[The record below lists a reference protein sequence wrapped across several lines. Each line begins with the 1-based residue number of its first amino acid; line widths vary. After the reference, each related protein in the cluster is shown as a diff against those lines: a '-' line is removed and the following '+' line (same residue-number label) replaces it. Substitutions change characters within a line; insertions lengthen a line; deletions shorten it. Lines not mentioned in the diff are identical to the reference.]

1 MEQEKTYDIVG
12 YDFEDVIKINKLLNE
27 LDDIF
32 EDGKKIL
39 LGGVEWKRCG
49 IAQIMTLKF

>member
-1 MEQEKTYDIVG
+1 MEQKKIYDIVG
-12 YDFEDVIKINKLLNE
+12 YDMEDVIKINKLLNE

-32 EDGKKIL
+32 EDGKKNL
-39 LGGVEWKRCG
+39 LGGMEWKRYG